1 MVGRYDEAFM
11 GERVGDAHASAPV
24 VIDLVV
30 KALGRIESVI
40 DVGCA
45 SGGWLREFA
54 DRGAEILGI
63 DGEYARSSLVIPES
77 AFVAHDLSRPLP
89 TQPSRYKLAV
99 CLEVAEHLPADRG
112 PALVSE
118 LASLSDSV
126 LFSAAIPGQTG
137 EHHVNLRWQSY
148 WMGLFQAQGYGA
160 IDCVR
165 PAVWTNPNVP
175 WWYAQNALLYV
186 RGVASASGMPIDVV
200 HPGLARVAFVEPQLK
215 AALGQARAAATRSIR
230 FRVHALSG
238 RRPSTR

>member
-1 MVGRYDEAFM
+1 M
-11 GERVGDAHASAPV
+11 GERVGDARASAPI
-24 VIDLVV
+24 VIDLVA
-30 KALGRIESVI
+30 KALGRIDSVI

-54 DRGAEILGI
+54 ERGAEILGI

-77 AFVAHDLSRPLP
+77 AFVAHDLTRPLP
-89 TQPSRYKLAV
+89 PHLSRYKLAV
-99 CLEVAEHLPADRG
+99 CLEVAEHLPSDRG
-112 PALVSE
+112 PSLVSE
-118 LASLSDSV
+118 LATLSDSV

-148 WMGLFQAQGYGA
+148 WMELFQAQGYGA

-165 PAVWTNPNVP
+165 PAVWTDPNVP

-186 RGVASASGMPIDVV
+186 RGVAAESGMPIDLV
-200 HPGLARVAFVEPQLK
+200 HPGLARVAFIEPELK

-230 FRVHALSG
+230 FHVQAL
-238 RRPSTR
+238 RRRRSSTR